1 MAAQTIV
8 EKIWRAHTV
17 AELGDGLDLLHVDRH
32 LVHDL
37 SGPASLGMLTKRGLR
52 VRNPELTFATPD
64 HTVSTAVAR
73 TDQDS
78 GAGRMLLPAL
88 RERTHAEGIRLFDLD
103 DAEQGIVH
111 VVGPELGLT
120 LPGLTV
126 LCGDSH
132 TSTHGGIGAIGWG
145 IGSSELTHVLATQT
159 IVQRRP
165 RQMRVVCSGRLASG
179 VEPKDLVLH
188 LIGEHGADGGAGYAV
203 EYAGGAIASMPVEGR
218 MTLCNLTM
226 EFGPKIGIVA
236 PDEATFE
243 YLTGRRYAPTG
254 ERWERAV
261 AAWRGLVSDEDA
273 VFDREIEID
282 AGEVAPQIT
291 WGTSPAH
298 TMPLDGTIPD
308 PEQARDA
315 AGRTARANALEYMG
329 LRPGEPLLGL
339 PVQHVFIGSCANSR
353 LSDLQTAARVARGG
367 HVAPGVRAWVVPGSS
382 GVRREAEALGLD
394 RVFAAAGFEWRRS
407 GCSMCLG
414 LNDEVVPQGERCVST
429 SNRNFVGR
437 QGPGART
444 HLAGVATAVAAAIEG
459 RIADPRRLP
468 RQD

>member
-8 EKIWRAHTV
+8 EKIWRAHAV

-37 SGPASLGMLTKRGLR
+37 SGPASLGMLAGRGLR

-132 TSTHGGIGAIGWG
+132 TSTHGGIGALGWG

-165 RQMRVVCSGRLASG
+165 RQMRVACSGRLA
-179 VEPKDLVLH
+179 
-188 LIGEHGADGGAGYAV
+188 GG
-203 EYAGGAIASMPVEGR
+203 GG
-218 MTLCNLTM
+218 
-226 EFGPKIGIVA
+226 
-236 PDEATFE
+236 
-243 YLTGRRYAPTG
+243 GRR
-254 ERWERAV
+254 
-261 AAWRGLVSDEDA
+261 
-273 VFDREIEID
+273 
-282 AGEVAPQIT
+282 T
-291 WGTSPAH
+291 WCC
-298 TMPLDGTIPD
+298 I
-308 PEQARDA
+308 
-315 AGRTARANALEYMG
+315 
-329 LRPGEPLLGL
+329 
-339 PVQHVFIGSCANSR
+339 
-353 LSDLQTAARVARGG
+353 
-367 HVAPGVRAWVVPGSS
+367 
-382 GVRREAEALGLD
+382 
-394 RVFAAAGFEWRRS
+394 
-407 GCSMCLG
+407 
-414 LNDEVVPQGERCVST
+414 
-429 SNRNFVGR
+429 
-437 QGPGART
+437 
-444 HLAGVATAVAAAIEG
+444 
-459 RIADPRRLP
+459 
-468 RQD
+468 

>member
-37 SGPASLGMLTKRGLR
+37 SGPASLGMLAKRGLR

-78 GAGRMLLPAL
+78 EAGRMLLPAL
-88 RERTHAEGIRLFDLD
+88 RERTHAEGIRLFDLG

-111 VVGPELGLT
+111 VVGPELG
-120 LPGLTV
+120 
-126 LCGDSH
+126 
-132 TSTHGGIGAIGWG
+132 
-145 IGSSELTHVLATQT
+145 LTHVLATQT

-179 VEPKDLVLH
+179 VEAKDLVLH

-203 EYAGGAIASMPVEGR
+203 EYAGSAIASMPVEGR

-226 EFGPKIGIVA
+226 EFGAKIGIVA

-261 AAWRGLVSDEDA
+261 AAWRGLVSDEDG
-273 VFDREIEID
+273 VFDR
-282 AGEVAPQIT
+282 
-291 WGTSPAH
+291 
-298 TMPLDGTIPD
+298 
-308 PEQARDA
+308 
-315 AGRTARANALEYMG
+315 
-329 LRPGEPLLGL
+329 
-339 PVQHVFIGSCANSR
+339 
-353 LSDLQTAARVARGG
+353 
-367 HVAPGVRAWVVPGSS
+367 
-382 GVRREAEALGLD
+382 
-394 RVFAAAGFEWRRS
+394 
-407 GCSMCLG
+407 
-414 LNDEVVPQGERCVST
+414 
-429 SNRNFVGR
+429 
-437 QGPGART
+437 
-444 HLAGVATAVAAAIEG
+444 
-459 RIADPRRLP
+459 
-468 RQD
+468 